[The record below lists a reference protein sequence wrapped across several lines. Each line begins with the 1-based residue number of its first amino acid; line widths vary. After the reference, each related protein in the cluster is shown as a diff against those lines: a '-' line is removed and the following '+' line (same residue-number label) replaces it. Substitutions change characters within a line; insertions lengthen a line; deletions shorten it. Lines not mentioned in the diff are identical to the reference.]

1 MNAID
6 YTRAFAPVPE
16 RFIARL
22 ERTLETLPE
31 REVRW
36 IPLRAALVAAIL
48 LILLAGVALAL
59 TYHWGILDFLRGY
72 TGEPGE
78 TARSLVTKGPEAA
91 PVTVGPVTFTLTD
104 AAYDGER
111 LFVAV
116 HAHTDGV
123 PLRGDSVGSL
133 SGRPADEN
141 AEASASI
148 GSLTAAGREFF
159 GDNEDFYP
167 AEDGMDL
174 YSEFLLDAGAEDG
187 SAVNLEVLVYED
199 DYAKM
204 QSGALSFRLPGVAE
218 AKEFTVKEPIVLDGV
233 TVTKLDIKYTPFRM
247 YTDVTYTID
256 PALGKFDRMRRQ
268 GMFLFLYDED
278 GGEVDGLGGESA
290 DNGDGTYAIHEEWT
304 LPVRAHRALTIK
316 LRGQDSD
323 IYGEYT
329 FQLEEE

>member
-1 MNAID
+1 VNAID
-6 YTRAFAPVPE
+6 YTRAFAPAPAG
-16 RFIARL
+16 FTARL
-22 ERTLETLPE
+22 ERTLQTLPE
-31 REVRW
+31 RRDRKVS
-36 IPLRAALVAAIL
+36 LRAALVAAIL
-48 LILLAGVALAL
+48 VILLAGAALAL
-59 TYHWGILDFLRGY
+59 TSHWGILDFLRSY

-78 TARSLVTKGPEAA
+78 VARSLVTTGPETA
-91 PVTVGPVTFTLTD
+91 PVTVGPVTFALTD

-123 PLRGDSVGSL
+123 PLRGDSFGSI

-141 AEASASI
+141 AEASATI
-148 GSLTAAGREFF
+148 GSLTDGGREFF

-167 AEDGMDL
+167 TEDGLDL
-174 YSEFLLDAGAEDG
+174 YSEFLLGENAG

-199 DYAKM
+199 DYERM
-204 QSGALSFRLPGVAE
+204 QGGALSFRLPGVAE
-218 AKEFTVKEPIVLDGV
+218 AKEFTTKEPIALDGV

-268 GMFLFLYDED
+268 GMFLFLYDEN
-278 GGEVDGLGGESA
+278 GREVDGLGGESA
-290 DNGDGTYAIHEEWT
+290 DNGDGTYTIHEEWA

-323 IYGEYT
+323 LYGEYT
-329 FQLEEE
+329 FHLEEE